1 MEDNDFSSGV
11 WQSLGVTG
19 ELVTD
24 GLVGR
29 KQGEEPRQEVL
40 TWRRRATPSL
50 DPEPVALSG
59 PESKS

>member
-24 GLVGR
+24 G
-29 KQGEEPRQEVL
+29 RQKA
-40 TWRRRATPSL
+40 RGGARAGGPDLEKESH
-50 DPEPVALSG
+50 PLSG
-59 PESKS
+59 S